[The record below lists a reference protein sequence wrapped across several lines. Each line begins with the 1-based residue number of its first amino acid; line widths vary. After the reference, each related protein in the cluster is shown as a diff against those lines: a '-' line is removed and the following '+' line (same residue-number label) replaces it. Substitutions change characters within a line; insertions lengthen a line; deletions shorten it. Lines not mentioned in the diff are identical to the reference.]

1 MGIKQYGAH
10 DGRDTNT
17 ILWDRSG
24 GDALPS
30 VKVGR
35 VWALGVRDDLKRKRI
50 LELDLKKQGRKRYAR
65 QSLPSLASVSSAL
78 K

>member
-35 VWALGVRDDLKRKRI
+35 VWALGVRDDLK
-50 LELDLKKQGRKRYAR
+50 
-65 QSLPSLASVSSAL
+65 
-78 K
+78 

>member
-35 VWALGVRDDLKRKRI
+35 VWALGVRDDLKRNRI
-50 LELDLKKQGRKRYAR
+50 LGLDLKKQGRKRYAR
-65 QSLPSLASVSSAL
+65 QSLPSLASVSAL